1 MQPTLKAIWILCLW
15 CVCIPVYTQT
25 NGLNQLN
32 SVSFEN
38 YSFENAKNLLEK
50 KLEVY
55 FQYDPA
61 IVPKNKTYSLTLLNT
76 RGRHI
81 VTAFLSQCGLGFTE
95 KGNNLIL
102 YINEQRV
109 TEIQKPVYRLS
120 GYVTQSVNGE
130 FLGSAQIK
138 LIGSTSTT
146 YASSAG
152 YFSQV
157 LFSDTNIVAVS
168 YPGFETQFDTLTGD
182 RNYQINYQLKLTDK
196 TATIY
201 INKRTGDNLPQDA
214 LSGRSIIDG
223 SSDKYYLSKSK
234 TQWLP
239 NMLGEADIM
248 KAMALYPGVVN
259 GSEGLLGVYVRG
271 GDANQNLVLLDEVP
285 IFNSYHLYG
294 IFSIFNDEILKSAE
308 LMKGSFPARYGGR
321 LSSVMSIQSK
331 EGDNYKLKGSVNIGI
346 LSSKVSLEG
355 PIIKGRTTFVASFRR
370 SYLDFLTTPL
380 ARFFLF
386 NDSLENNIYYFWD
399 LNARITHKF
408 SQKSRLSLSFY
419 MGQDKAGLF
428 EKTTSDNGITKI
440 NEQRGQLSTWGNA
453 AYSAKW
459 VYQFNKKSILT
470 LRSHYTVF
478 NYSYNQSY
486 KFKKDYYSLS
496 NSDIND
502 YTQYNLKN
510 GISDLEIAAMIENFT
525 RKKNRRALGIGAT
538 RHNFIPGNRSLS
550 SKIDSVETTLYYN
563 DLTVNNQE
571 LFAFFENDFNVSKK
585 LIINTGLRYQ
595 LFFLNNNKYYHL
607 PEYRAEIKYRYN
619 STTWF
624 KAGANRNWQ
633 FFHLLNNLTLGLPSD
648 LWVPSTGKFAPSVA
662 DQFSVGITK
671 NLRKWQIGSEVFYKT
686 MNNLLEYKDNAGYLT
701 SAINWEDAV
710 TQGKGLA
717 YGWELYCEKNIGRL
731 KGWFSYTLMWNKRKF
746 ADLNRGEFFPYR
758 YDRRHSIYVTLI
770 YPVTK
775 KITFSMNWIFN
786 TGFAVTLPIG
796 KYASPTPTDPYRDIF
811 IYGDRNNARVRDNHR
826 LDFSFNFKKE
836 KKHYTRVL
844 SVGLFNA
851 YNRQNPFYLRFG
863 YDKNGQ
869 RKLYQV
875 SLLPIMPNVSYKISI

>member
-1 MQPTLKAIWILCLW
+1 MQKRIKCILIFCVLWISR
-15 CVCIPVYTQT
+15 PVLSQ
-25 NGLNQLN
+25 NNALNQLA

-38 YSFENAKNLLEK
+38 YSFENAKNFLQEK
-50 KLEVY
+50 LNVY

-61 IVPKNKTYSLTLLNT
+61 IVPKNKYYSLTLYNT
-76 RGRHI
+76 RGRQI
-81 VTAFLSQCGLGFTE
+81 VTEFLNQCGLGFIE

-102 YINEQRV
+102 FLQAKKESP
-109 TEIQKPVYRLS
+109 EEKPVYRLS

-130 FLGSAQIK
+130 FLGSAQIR
-138 LIGSTSTT
+138 LLSQPTGT

-152 YFSQV
+152 YFSIV
-157 LFSDTNIVAVS
+157 LSPDTNFIVVT
-168 YPGFETQFDTLTGD
+168 YPGFEAQLDTITGD
-182 RNYQINYQLKLTDK
+182 RNYQINYQLKLKEKNTV
-196 TATIY
+196 IQ
-201 INKRTGDNLPQDA
+201 INQKADDFS

-223 SSDKYYLSKSK
+223 SSDKYYLNKNK

-239 NMLGEADIM
+239 SMLGEADIM

-259 GSEGLLGVYVRG
+259 GSEGLLGIYVRG

-346 LSSKVSLEG
+346 LSSKISLEG

-399 LNARITHKF
+399 INARVTHKF
-408 SQKSRLSLSFY
+408 NQKSRLSLSFY
-419 MGQDKAGLF
+419 MGKDKAGLY
-428 EKTTSDNGITKI
+428 EKNTVDNNITKI
-440 NEQRGQLSTWGNA
+440 TEQRGQLSSWGNS

-459 VYQFNKKSILT
+459 VYQFSKKSILT
-470 LRSHYTVF
+470 LRSHYSQF

-486 KFKKDYYSLS
+486 KFKKDYYNLS

-502 YTQYNLKN
+502 YTEYNLKN
-510 GISDLEIAAMIENFT
+510 GIGDLEAAATIENFT
-525 RKKNRRALGIGAT
+525 RKKNRTAVGIGAT
-538 RHNFIPGNRSLS
+538 RHNFIPGNRSLL
-550 SKIDSVETTLYYN
+550 SKIDSVETTFYYN
-563 DLTVNNQE
+563 DLSVNNQE
-571 LFAFFENDFNVSKK
+571 LFAFFENDFK
-585 LIINTGLRYQ
+585 LSDKFMINSGLRYQ
-595 LFFLNNNKYYHL
+595 LFFLKDKKYYHL
-607 PEYRAEIKYRYN
+607 PEYRLEIKYRLN
-619 STTWF
+619 DITWF
-624 KAGANRNWQ
+624 KFGANRNWQ

-648 LWVPSTGKFAPSVA
+648 LWVPSTSKFSPSVA
-662 DQFSVGITK
+662 DQFSIGMTK
-671 NLRKWQIGSEVFYKT
+671 NLKKWQLGSEIFYKT

-717 YGWELYCEKNIGRL
+717 YGWELYCEKSFGRL

-746 ADLNRGEFFPYR
+746 EDLNRGEYFPYR

-770 YPVTK
+770 YPIRK
-775 KITFSMNWIFN
+775 NITFSANWIFN

-796 KYASPTPTDPYRDIF
+796 KYASPTPNDPYRDIF

-836 KKHYTRVL
+836 KKNYTRVL
-844 SVGLFNA
+844 SIGLFNA

-863 YDKNGQ
+863 YDKSGQ

-875 SLLPIMPNVSYKISI
+875 SLLPIMPNVSYKINI